1 METGLGRIADIA
13 KARLRERFTSLAH
26 LINVD
31 SLKACHQGMDGK
43 KAAGV
48 DKVTQEEYEANL
60 EDNLTDLVARMK
72 RQAYKPQ
79 PVRRVYIPK
88 PGTNKQRPLGIPA
101 YEDKLVQAALSEIL
115 NAIYEADFL
124 DCSYGFRPG
133 RGCHDA
139 IGALA
144 GIIEREPVNYI
155 VDADIEG
162 FFDHVDHEWLMK
174 FLEVRIADPNLLRIV
189 ARFLKAGMMEAGV
202 KYDTP
207 EGTPQGGVA
216 SPILANVYL
225 HYALD
230 LWFHQVARKSCKGK
244 AFMVRYADDF
254 VCCFQFEEDARAFYQ
269 ALVQRLAKFNLE
281 VADEKTRIIAFGRK
295 AEETKREQ
303 GGGKSDTFDFVGFTH
318 YCSKGRKGQF
328 RVKRKTS
335 RKKLRASLLRCKV
348 WLQRNRSLPAVILM
362 NLMRVKMLGH
372 YRFYGVTDNFPT
384 LSLFHRK
391 TQELLYKWLNRRSQ
405 RKSFNLDKFK
415 LFLGKFPL
423 PKPKIYV
430 NIYKLRPGLA
440 GCSR

>member
-1 METGLGRIADIA
+1 
-13 KARLRERFTSLAH
+13 
-26 LINVD
+26 
-31 SLKACHQGMDGK
+31 
-43 KAAGV
+43 
-48 DKVTQEEYEANL
+48 
-60 EDNLTDLVARMK
+60 
-72 RQAYKPQ
+72 
-79 PVRRVYIPK
+79 
-88 PGTNKQRPLGIPA
+88 
-101 YEDKLVQAALSEIL
+101 
-115 NAIYEADFL
+115 
-124 DCSYGFRPG
+124 
-133 RGCHDA
+133 
-139 IGALA
+139 
-144 GIIEREPVNYI
+144 

-348 WLQRNRSLPAVILM
+348 WLQRNRSLPAVI
-362 NLMRVKMLGH
+362 V
-372 YRFYGVTDNFPT
+372 
-384 LSLFHRK
+384 
-391 TQELLYKWLNRRSQ
+391 
-405 RKSFNLDKFK
+405 
-415 LFLGKFPL
+415 
-423 PKPKIYV
+423 V
-430 NIYKLRPGLA
+430 NHFI
-440 GCSR
+440 